1 MFSEGGDVSVGRER
15 SSQRFPLLDAIASA
29 FGFKK
34 GGVQWMGWCDVI
46 GHRNGIVKFL

>member
-1 MFSEGGDVSVGRER
+1 MSVGRER

-34 GGVQWMGWCDVI
+34 GGVQWMDWYDVI